1 MTESMNLRFDCWS
14 WIRTCS
20 WTMADADVDAD
31 VDALVSAW
39 TSCSSEG
46 IDHVEA
52 KRRMAEEGLP
62 CLLLDSKH
70 WNNGNAN
77 NLKNV
82 HFHRPGWW
90 HLAVAVAVAVAVAS
104 DGFDGV
110 VSLSVGQ

>member
-1 MTESMNLRFDCWS
+1 
-14 WIRTCS
+14 
-20 WTMADADVDAD
+20 MADADADAHVDADVDAHVSD
-31 VDALVSAW
+31 ADALVSAW

-90 HLAVAVAVAVAVAS
+90 HLAVAVAVAS